1 MQLIEI
7 KDGVFYAGSA
17 DWDRR
22 LFDSLI
28 PLPDGTSYNAYL
40 VRGQSRTALIDA
52 VDPAKWEE
60 LQARLADVPQV
71 DFVVVNH
78 VEQDHSGSLP
88 MVLARYP
95 AATVLTSA
103 KARGMLVDH
112 LDVPEARIRV
122 MADGESVDLGG
133 KTLQFFAMPWV
144 HWPETIVTWLP
155 EDRMLFSCDLFG
167 SHLATT
173 DLYVRDEGQVYEAAQ
188 RYYAEIMMPF
198 RTVIKGHL
206 DKLDKLDIAVIA
218 PSHGPL
224 YQRPRFIMDAYR
236 DWVTGMPH
244 NSVVLPFISMHGST
258 ARMAERLTESLR
270 GQGVRVQPFNLAVTD
285 IGKLAIALVNAGTIV
300 VGTPTVHLG
309 AHPAAYYAARLA
321 VALKPKM
328 RFASLIGSYGW
339 NSRAAEQI
347 VELCQGL
354 KLELLE
360 PVICRGLPRA
370 ADYAALD
377 KLAAAIADR
386 HRREKFTA

>member
-1 MQLIEI
+1 MQLTEI
-7 KDGVFYAGSA
+7 VKGVFYAGSA

-28 PLPDGTSYNAYL
+28 PLPDGTSYNSYI
-40 VRGQSRTALIDA
+40 VRGQTRAALIDT
-52 VDPAKWEE
+52 VDPTMWAQ
-60 LQARLADVPQV
+60 LQARLEYAPQV

-88 MVLARYP
+88 MVLAKYP
-95 AATVLTSA
+95 GATVLTSA

-122 MADGESVDLGG
+122 MADGERVDLGG

-155 EDRMLFSCDLFG
+155 EDRLLFSCDLFG

-198 RTVIKGHL
+198 RAVIKGHL
-206 DKLDKLDIAVIA
+206 DKLDKLDIAIIA

-236 DWVTGMPH
+236 EWVGAPPRNT
-244 NSVVLPFISMHGST
+244 VVLPFISMHGST
-258 ARMAERLTESLR
+258 ARMVERLTEALR
-270 GQGVRVQPFNLAVTD
+270 ERGVRVQPFNLAVTD
-285 IGKLAIALVNAGTIV
+285 IGKLAIALVNAATVV
-300 VGTPTVHLG
+300 VGTPTMHLG

-321 VALKPKM
+321 VALKPKL
-328 RFASLIGSYGW
+328 RFAGLIGSYGW

-354 KLELLE
+354 KLELFE

-377 KLAAAIADR
+377 RLAASIAER
-386 HRREKFTA
+386 HRQEQFTV